1 MSAGT
6 EQIKDRVA
14 TEPFVTDQQVLIQRL
29 RRVLGDEAVSTDLS
43 AREAVSADVYSGGAT
58 CSAVIRPQDADA
70 LAHAV
75 RLLTTGGVQVI
86 ARGGGLSY
94 TGGYVPLSENSV
106 VVDLSA
112 MNRITDISVQDMTI
126 TVEAGVTWQQIHE
139 ALTPLGLRLPFFG
152 TFSGRRATVG
162 GGLSNGA
169 LFHGTARYGTAADSV
184 LGLEVVLADGS
195 RLVTGQAGFR
205 NASRQYYRTCGPDLT
220 GLFLHD
226 AGALGI
232 KVQATFRMIEAPAAL
247 GYASFAFTEVA
258 AAARALAA
266 IGRAGIAED
275 AYVFDPETTAKNLS
289 ATSTRQGL
297 AMLKAVARAESG
309 WLRGSVAAF
318 RMALAGRGAVP
329 EGAWSLHVSCAGN
342 SMAAVRHDVQRC
354 RTLALAEGGRQIA
367 DSVPRAVRA
376 QPFPPLNGVLGPKG
390 ERWAALNAK
399 VAHSDALA
407 MIDAVEQVIAP
418 YRARMET
425 HGVTTT
431 QLLIAISNHAFSVE
445 PVLHWRDEWLP
456 IHRSS
461 PDDDHLATLEEPA
474 ADPATR
480 ALVADI
486 RAALVAMFAE
496 HGAASNQLGKTYPH
510 LEMLRPETAALL
522 RGIKRQ
528 LDPDG
533 LVNPGVLGLPGKD

>member
-6 EQIKDRVA
+6 EELRAGVT

-29 RRVLGDEAVSTDLS
+29 RRVLGDGAVSTDLP
-43 AREAVSADVYSGGAT
+43 AREAVSADVYAAGAT

-94 TGGYVPLSENSV
+94 TGGYVPLSANSV

-112 MNRITDISVQDMTI
+112 MNRIIDVSPQDMTI

-184 LGLEVVLADGS
+184 LGLEVVLADGR

-205 NASRQYYRTCGPDLT
+205 NASKAYYRTCGPDLT

-232 KVQATFRMIEAPAAL
+232 KVQATFRMIEAPAAF
-247 GYASFAFTEVA
+247 GYASFAFTEVN

-266 IGRAGIAED
+266 IARAGISED
-275 AYVFDPETTAKNLS
+275 AYVFDPATTAKNLS

-297 AMLKAVARAESG
+297 AMLMSVARAESG
-309 WLRGSVAAF
+309 WLRGSVAAL

-329 EGAWSLHVSCAGN
+329 EGAWSLHVTCAAN
-342 SMAAVRHDVQRC
+342 STAAVRHDVQRC
-354 RTLALAEGGRQIA
+354 RALAQAEGGRVIA

-390 ERWAALNAK
+390 ERWAALNCK

-407 MIDAVEQVIAP
+407 MIEAVEQVLAP
-418 YRARMET
+418 FRARMEA
-425 HGVTTT
+425 HAITTT

-456 IHRSS
+456 IHHAS
-461 PDDDHLATLEEPA
+461 PDADHLATLDEPA
-474 ADPATR
+474 ADPETR
-480 ALVADI
+480 ALVAEI
-486 RAALVAMFAE
+486 RGVLVAMFAQ

-510 LEMLRPETAALL
+510 LAMLQPETAELL
-522 RGIKRQ
+522 RGIKQQ
-528 LDPDG
+528 LDPEG
-533 LVNPGVLGLPGKD
+533 LINPGVLGLPG